1 MAMPKILV
9 INGPNLDMLGVR
21 EPDIYGDE
29 TLEML
34 EAKVADYASRRGI
47 EADFMQSNSE
57 GEIIDAIHG
66 AREVYAGIVY
76 NPGAHSHYSYAL
88 RDAVAS
94 INVPV
99 IEVHISNTDEREEF
113 RRTSVIAPACVA
125 QVKGLGLDGYCR
137 AIDVFRENAILAR
150 LGEGYEE
157 YYPAG
162 QNIIVGVPDDD
173 EDELEEEMAPDTE
186 QEAASSSADQSV
198 PESDADVLAA
208 VKPES
213 TVESSVEENEDVDD
227 FKEFDEQSAGMVSF
241 ERQNVLQETCAQ
253 MGLDAFMVR
262 DTSSIAWLTA
272 FDGVFDE
279 ERAHALLV
287 KSDGTMLHTDS
298 RYANALRTVA
308 NAISS
313 DIVVSG
319 ARKSH
324 ARFAADALA
333 SGAIPFNGLIGIED
347 TITYDEFIKMAEEF
361 GTDCLVPTK
370 DVVVGLRAV
379 KDAGEIARMRAAQAI
394 TDAAFAHIIQFM
406 KPGMTEREVQFE
418 LDSFML
424 RHGAEGLAF
433 SSIVASG
440 ENGADPH
447 AIPSNKRL
455 EAGQCVVLDF
465 GAKAQ
470 GYCSDMTRTV
480 FLGEPSG
487 RMAGAWQVL
496 RAANEEAERAIK
508 PGVTG
513 REIHELAER
522 VLEEGGFGGCMGH
535 GLGHGVGLDIHEL
548 PTLNTRNEQP
558 LVAGNV
564 VTVEPGIYLPGEFG
578 MRLEDFGVVTDAGYD
593 VFTQSTH
600 EMVVI

>member
-21 EPDIYGDE
+21 EPDVYGDE
-29 TLEML
+29 TLDAL
-34 EAKVADYASRRGI
+34 EAKVADYASRHGI

-57 GEIIDAIHG
+57 GEIIDAIQG

-76 NPGAHSHYSYAL
+76 NPGAHAHYSYAL

-94 INVPV
+94 ITVPV
-99 IEVHISNTDEREEF
+99 VEVHISNIAEREEF

-125 QVKGLGLDGYCR
+125 RVMGLGFDGYCR
-137 AIDVFRENAILAR
+137 AIDVFRGHELLAR
-150 LGEGYEE
+150 LGEDYEE
-157 YYPAG
+157 RFPAE
-162 QNIIVGVPDDD
+162 QNIIVGIPDDD
-173 EDELEEEMAPDTE
+173 ADEPKEEMAPAVE
-186 QEAASSSADQSV
+186 QEAASSPADQLALEPDADALGAEEPESV
-198 PESDADVLAA
+198 PDSFA
-208 VKPES
+208 
-213 TVESSVEENEDVDD
+213 EEQEDL
-227 FKEFDEQSAGMVSF
+227 DEQSAGLISF
-241 ERQNVLQETCAQ
+241 ERQSVLQEACVQ

-262 DTSSIAWLTA
+262 DTSNIAWLTA

-298 RYANALRTVA
+298 RYTNALRTVA

-319 ARKSH
+319 TRKSH

-379 KDAGEIARMRAAQAI
+379 KDAGEITRMRAAQAI

-418 LDSFML
+418 LDFFML
-424 RHGAEGLAF
+424 RHGAECLAF
-433 SSIVASG
+433 SSIVAAG

-465 GAKAQ
+465 GAKVR

-496 RAANEEAERAIK
+496 RAANEAAEHAIK
-508 PGVTG
+508 PGLTG
-513 REIHELAER
+513 REIHELAEQ

-548 PTLNTRNEQP
+548 PTLNIRNEQP

>member
-21 EPDIYGDE
+21 EPDVYGDE
-29 TLEML
+29 TLDAL
-34 EAKVADYASRRGI
+34 EAKVSDYASRHGI

-57 GEIIDAIHG
+57 GEIIDAIQG

-76 NPGAHSHYSYAL
+76 NPGAHAHYSYAL
-88 RDAVAS
+88 RDAVAW
-94 INVPV
+94 ITVPV
-99 IEVHISNTDEREEF
+99 VEVHISNIAEREEF

-125 QVKGLGLDGYCR
+125 RVMGLGFDGYCR
-137 AIDVFRENAILAR
+137 AIDVFRGHELLAR
-150 LGEGYEE
+150 LGEDYEE
-157 YYPAG
+157 RFPAE
-162 QNIIVGVPDDD
+162 QNIIVGIPDDD
-173 EDELEEEMAPDTE
+173 ADEPEEEMAPAVE
-186 QEAASSSADQSV
+186 QEAAPSPADQLALE
-198 PESDADVLAA
+198 PDADALA
-208 VKPES
+208 VVEPED
-213 TVESSVEENEDVDD
+213 TLDSSIEEQED
-227 FKEFDEQSAGMVSF
+227 FDEQSAGLVSF
-241 ERQNVLQETCAQ
+241 ERQNVLQEACAQ

-262 DTSSIAWLTA
+262 DTSNIAWLTA

-298 RYANALRTVA
+298 RYTNALRTVA

-319 ARKSH
+319 TRKSH

-418 LDSFML
+418 LDFFML
-424 RHGAEGLAF
+424 RHGADRLAF
-433 SSIVASG
+433 SSIVAAG

-465 GAKAQ
+465 GAKVR

-496 RAANEEAERAIK
+496 RAANEAAEHAIK
-508 PGVTG
+508 PGLTG
-513 REIHELAER
+513 REIHELAEQ

-548 PTLNTRNEQP
+548 PTLNIRNEQP